1 MGLYFLYKE
10 LLSDISKCNV
20 YCMGLYFLFK
30 ELLSDISKCNVIY
43 FPGLHKKHTTM
54 AEYT

>member
-1 MGLYFLYKE
+1 MGLYFLFKE

-30 ELLSDISKCNVIY
+30 ELLSDKSKCNVIY
-43 FPGLHKKHTTM
+43 FAGLHKKHTV
-54 AEYT
+54 